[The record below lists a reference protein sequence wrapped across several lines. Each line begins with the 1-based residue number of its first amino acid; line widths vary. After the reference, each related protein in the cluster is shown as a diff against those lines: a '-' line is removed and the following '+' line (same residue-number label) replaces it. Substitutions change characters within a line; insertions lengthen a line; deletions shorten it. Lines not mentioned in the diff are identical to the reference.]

1 MAAEVTVLRAQAA
14 LERLE
19 EAAEVTV
26 LRAKAAL
33 ERLEEAVAAEVMRR
47 QMTLFFSS
55 LASVQYFPNQE
66 QVREGAA
73 AAEETRDHGSSGLQ
87 NP

>member
-1 MAAEVTVLRAQAA
+1 MAAEVTVLRAQ
-14 LERLE
+14 
-19 EAAEVTV
+19 
-26 LRAKAAL
+26 AAL

-73 AAEETRDHGSSGLQ
+73 AEATRDHGSSGLQ